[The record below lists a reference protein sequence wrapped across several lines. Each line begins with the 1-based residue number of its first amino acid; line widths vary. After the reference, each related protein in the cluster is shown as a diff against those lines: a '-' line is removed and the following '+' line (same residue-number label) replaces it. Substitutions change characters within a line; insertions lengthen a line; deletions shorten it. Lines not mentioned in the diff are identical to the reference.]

1 MSVSRL
7 INCTGGKV
15 MGKFFVD
22 GEETAGPEDWR
33 KGLADPVRHWRTG
46 HSAKALAH
54 SWETAN
60 GFPKEVREVFRDAQ
74 FGNVELLMAF
84 PEYQTPLPGGSRPSQ
99 TDLFVLAEDA
109 GDLIVVG
116 VEGKVR
122 ENFGDMVEK
131 WLEGVSTESGKPE
144 RLQFLK
150 ETLGIGYLDDQELY
164 HIRYQLLHRT
174 AAALI
179 EAERFDAR
187 CAVMLV
193 HSFSQENEHFGD
205 YRDFLKLLGVS
216 GRVNSVTCAGN
227 KGGIDLYLAWV
238 RGDARF
244 LRV

>member
-1 MSVSRL
+1 
-7 INCTGGKV
+7 

-22 GEETAGPEDWR
+22 GKETDGPEDWR

-60 GFPKEVREVFRDAQ
+60 GFPKEVREVFRDSQ

-84 PEYQTPLPGGSRPSQ
+84 PEYRTPLPGGSRPSQ
-99 TDLFVLAEDA
+99 TDLFILAEGA

-116 VEGKVR
+116 VEGKVS
-122 ENFGDMVEK
+122 EDFDKLVEDWLGDAPTP
-131 WLEGVSTESGKPE
+131 GQE
-144 RLQFLK
+144 RRLSFLK
-150 ETLGIGYLDDQELY
+150 RKLQVEDCDVGE
-164 HIRYQLLHRT
+164 IRYQLLHRT

-187 CAVMLV
+187 YAVMLV
-193 HSFSQENEHFGD
+193 HSFSRKNEYFED
-205 YRDFLKLLGVS
+205 YQDFLKLLGVR
-216 GRVNSVTCAGN
+216 GRVNSVTYAGN

-244 LRV
+244 LEA

>member
-1 MSVSRL
+1 
-7 INCTGGKV
+7 

-22 GEETAGPEDWR
+22 GKETDGPEDWR

-46 HSAKALAH
+46 HSAKALAY
-54 SWETAN
+54 SWESAD
-60 GFPKEVREVFRDAQ
+60 GFPEEVREVFKDSQ
-74 FGNVELLMAF
+74 FGNVELLMGF

-109 GDLIVVG
+109 GDLIVIG

-122 ENFGDMVEK
+122 ENFGDTVEK
-131 WLEGVSTESGKPE
+131 WLEGVSAESGKPE

-150 ETLGIGYLDDQELY
+150 ETLGIGYLDDRKLC

-179 EAERFDAR
+179 EAERFR
-187 CAVMLV
+187 VSCAVMLV
-193 HSFSQENEHFGD
+193 HSFSQEDEHFED
-205 YRDFLKLLGVS
+205 YRNFLDFLGCN
-216 GRVNSVTCAGN
+216 GNNATPNSVTYVGDKN
-227 KGGIDLYLAWV
+227 GIDLYLAWV

>member
-1 MSVSRL
+1 
-7 INCTGGKV
+7 

-22 GEETAGPEDWR
+22 GKETDGPEDWR

-46 HSAKALAH
+46 HSAKALAY
-54 SWETAN
+54 SWESAD
-60 GFPKEVREVFRDAQ
+60 GFPEEVREVFKDSQ
-74 FGNVELLMAF
+74 FGNVELLMGF

-122 ENFGDMVEK
+122 ENFDKLVEDWLGDAPT
-131 WLEGVSTESGKPE
+131 LGQE
-144 RLQFLK
+144 RRLSFLK
-150 ETLGIGYLDDQELY
+150 QKLQVEECDVGE
-164 HIRYQLLHRT
+164 IRYQLLHRT

-193 HSFSQENEHFGD
+193 HSFSQEDEHFED
-205 YRDFLKLLGVS
+205 YQDFLDLLGCD
-216 GRVNSVTCAGN
+216 GDDATPNSITPVGSV
-227 KGGIDLYLAWV
+227 GGIDLYLAWV

-244 LRV
+244 LAV